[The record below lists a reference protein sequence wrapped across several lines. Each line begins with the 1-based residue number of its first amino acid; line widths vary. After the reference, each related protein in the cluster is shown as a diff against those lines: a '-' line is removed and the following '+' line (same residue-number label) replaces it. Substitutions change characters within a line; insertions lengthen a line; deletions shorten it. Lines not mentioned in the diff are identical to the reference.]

1 MDLIF
6 LLYYCGYFN
15 TTLTNYDNYEEMK
28 TVILAA
34 GAGSRL
40 KPLTDHLP
48 KCLLKAGGKSILEM
62 TIENLLET
70 GNSEII
76 IVTGYLENTI
86 REFIRNRFPQLKVT
100 FIVNRSYTST
110 NNIYS
115 LWLAKDEVMGD
126 DMLMMDSDIIFDKS
140 IISRLQASG
149 YKNCLALKR
158 HDVHEEEIK
167 VRADETGRV
176 IEIGKNVKTADAA
189 GESIGIEIF
198 GKEILPELFR
208 IIERMVVTEKKVNTF
223 YEAAFQELADKK
235 NDLFVVDTTEYLCME
250 IDTREDLITADELIF
265 NYYK

>member
-1 MDLIF
+1 
-6 LLYYCGYFN
+6 
-15 TTLTNYDNYEEMK
+15 MK

-62 TIENLLET
+62 TIDNLLAT

-76 IVTGYLENTI
+76 IVTGYLENKI
-86 REFIRNRFPQLKVT
+86 RAFVRERFPELNVT
-100 FIVNRSYTST
+100 FILNNFYTST

-115 LWLAKDEVMGD
+115 LWLAKDEVLGD

-140 IISRLQASG
+140 IITKLLVSG

-167 VRADETGRV
+167 VRIDAQGRV
-176 IEIGKNVKTADAA
+176 IEIGKNVIPAEAA
-189 GESIGIEIF
+189 GESIGIELF
-198 GKEILPELFR
+198 GKETLPELFG
-208 IIERMVVTEKKVNTF
+208 IINRMVVTDKKVNIF
-223 YEAAFQELADKK
+223 CEAAFQELADKK
-235 NDLFVVDTTEYLCME
+235 NNLFVVDTTEYPCME
-250 IDTREDLITADELIF
+250 IDTKEDLIAADELVL
-265 NYYK
+265 NYFK

>member
-1 MDLIF
+1 
-6 LLYYCGYFN
+6 
-15 TTLTNYDNYEEMK
+15 MK

-62 TIENLLET
+62 TIKNLMET

-86 REFIRNRFPQLKVT
+86 RKFIQNRFPQLRVK
-100 FIVNRSYTST
+100 FIVNSFYTST

-115 LWLAKDEVMGD
+115 LWLVKDEIMGD

-140 IISRLQASG
+140 IITKLKSSG
-149 YKNCLALKR
+149 HKNCLALKR
-158 HDVHEEEIK
+158 HDVQEEEIK
-167 VRADETGRV
+167 VRVDSTGRV
-176 IEIGKNVKTADAA
+176 IEIGKNVKTAEAA

-198 GKEILPELFR
+198 GKEILPELFG
-208 IIERMVVTEKKVNTF
+208 IIDRMVVTEKKVNIF
-223 YEAAFQELADKK
+223 YEAAFQELADK
-235 NDLFVVDTTEYLCME
+235 NYDLFVVDTSEYLCME
-250 IDTREDLITADELIF
+250 IDTKEDLMTADELIL
-265 NYYK
+265 NYNN

>member
-1 MDLIF
+1 
-6 LLYYCGYFN
+6 
-15 TTLTNYDNYEEMK
+15 MK

-48 KCLLKAGGKSILEM
+48 KCLLKTGGKSILEL
-62 TIENLLET
+62 TIENLLAT

-76 IVTGYLENTI
+76 IVTGYLEEKI
-86 REFIRNRFPQLKVT
+86 KEFIRNRFPQLKVT
-100 FIVNRSYTST
+100 FILNSNYTST

-115 LWLAKDEVMGD
+115 LWLAKDEVLGD

-140 IISRLQASG
+140 IITKLLDSG

-167 VRADETGRV
+167 VRTDENGRV
-176 IEIGKNVKTADAA
+176 IEIGKTVVPSEAA
-189 GESIGIEIF
+189 GESIGIEVF
-198 GKEILPELFR
+198 GKDLLPELFA
-208 IIERMVVTEKKVNTF
+208 IIDRLVVEEKKVNLF

-235 NDLFVVDTTEYLCME
+235 RDFFVVDTTEYPCME
-250 IDTREDLITADELIF
+250 IDTKEDLAAAEELIF
-265 NYYK
+265 NYFK

>member
-1 MDLIF
+1 
-6 LLYYCGYFN
+6 
-15 TTLTNYDNYEEMK
+15 MK

-76 IVTGYLENTI
+76 IVTGYLEEKI
-86 REFIRNRFPQLKVT
+86 KEFMRNRFPQLKVT
-100 FIVNRSYTST
+100 FILNSSYTST

-115 LWLAKDEVMGD
+115 LWLAKSEVMGD

-140 IISRLQASG
+140 IITKLLASG

-167 VRADETGRV
+167 VRVDAKGRV
-176 IEIGKNVKTADAA
+176 IEIGKNVMLSEAA
-189 GESIGIEIF
+189 GESIGIELF
-198 GKEILPELFR
+198 GKETLPELFG
-208 IIERMVVTEKKVNTF
+208 IIDRMVVTDKRVNIF

-235 NDLFVVDTTEYLCME
+235 NNLFVVDTTEYPCME
-250 IDTREDLITADELIF
+250 IDTKEDLIAADELVL
-265 NYYK
+265 NYFK